1 MYMFSWTLPAPGH
14 GPETPGR
21 PRQGPKLISGA
32 SERRK
37 VTVSFREFTTAPNT
51 YGPAL
56 PGLEF
61 TRSTSELMKATKR
74 WNLRLEPCLPSS
86 CAPWLDPWTKRTPKE
101 VSENDSAL
109 LSFSCLCP
117 QQHKGDPT
125 PTIKSI
131 VFNGQTNVLI
141 PFPLTRLFLPESSG
155 NRTEKTET
163 MNRIENRQA
172 ILWSR
177 GNMQSTEHD
186 DLDYSDRHSIGLWP
200 CTVHWAVGAGGEGP
214 RKWWLC
220 TNQWAFQPLQKKA
233 PCKTELQEPSNLR
246 WQRLKWAIKCP
257 WDSRQ
262 WSQISHFGLRRG
274 DIAASIIFPYVPS
287 LTEQLHI
294 RTKRCQFDVPRWN
307 RGKLMKPGPML
318 SFLKRLMANFSG
330 TQLRSEHIHPWP
342 LANNSHVAWEHLCSK
357 YATARHPVWHSE
369 SLKLP
374 TSQYVAYE
382 GNLLFSSNSTPLLGI
397 RFPPNS
403 TQINWTRI
411 CVKSRIEMYRNKEI
425 TRKYWRII
433 QVSFSLSELKGLT
446 LDVDELHQAGKT
458 CETIRNFSGCLE
470 HLGTIH

>member
-1 MYMFSWTLPAPGH
+1 
-14 GPETPGR
+14 
-21 PRQGPKLISGA
+21 
-32 SERRK
+32 
-37 VTVSFREFTTAPNT
+37 
-51 YGPAL
+51 
-56 PGLEF
+56 
-61 TRSTSELMKATKR
+61 MKATKR

-86 CAPWLDPWTKRTPKE
+86 RAPWLDPWTKRTPKE

-109 LSFSCLCP
+109 LSIFCLCP

-177 GNMQSTEHD
+177 GNMQSIEHD

-200 CTVHWAVGAGGEGP
+200 CTVHWAVGAGGAGP

-262 WSQISHFGLRRG
+262 SSQISHFGLRRG
-274 DIAASIIFPYVPS
+274 DIAASIIFPHVPS

-307 RGKLMKPGPML
+307 SGKLMKPGPIL
-318 SFLKRLMANFSG
+318 SFLKRLSLRPIFQAHNWGQSIFIHGLWPIIVMLPGNIFAANMR
-330 TQLRSEHIHPWP
+330 LH
-342 LANNSHVAWEHLCSK
+342 
-357 YATARHPVWHSE
+357 AT
-369 SLKLP
+369 LFDIL
-374 TSQYVAYE
+374 
-382 GNLLFSSNSTPLLGI
+382 NLLSSPHRSTLH
-397 RFPPNS
+397 
-403 TQINWTRI
+403 T
-411 CVKSRIEMYRNKEI
+411 KEI
-425 TRKYWRII
+425 F
-433 QVSFSLSELKGLT
+433 FSLQIQLHCSE
-446 LDVDELHQAGKT
+446 
-458 CETIRNFSGCLE
+458 
-470 HLGTIH
+470 